1 MNLQYGGQPVAGF
14 GVGAPDVVGSGLA
27 ALQATVAQ
35 YSHRITNPSKAV
47 ADLQAAG
54 LAAVSTVG
62 PAIEALAGGNPDVM
76 KLTQLAW
83 RQNGQ
88 LAAVNSSG
96 ATGADV
102 DVAKEIVNQMIAA
115 YHQSARL
122 AVGSAPRSA
131 PASASAPGRSLV
143 PSASPSVPDAPPDG
157 GGFLD
162 WVAAHQT
169 ALVVGGV
176 VAAVGSVA
184 LAVAASVPRRRLA

>member
-1 MNLQYGGQPVAGF
+1 MNLQYGGRPVAGF

-62 PAIEALAGGNPDVM
+62 PAIDALAGGNPEVM

-102 DVAKEIVNQMIAA
+102 DAAKEIVNQMIAA
-115 YHQSARL
+115 YQSARL

-131 PASASAPGRSLV
+131 P
-143 PSASPSVPDAPPDG
+143 ASPSVPDAPPDG

-162 WVAAHQT
+162 WIAAHQT
-169 ALVVGGV
+169 ALIVGGV
-176 VAAVGSVA
+176 VVAVGSVA
-184 LAVAASVPRRRLA
+184 LAVADPVPRRRLA

>member
-1 MNLQYGGQPVAGF
+1 MNLQYGGRSVAGF

-62 PAIEALAGGNPDVM
+62 PAIDALAGGNPEVM

-102 DVAKEIVNQMIAA
+102 DAAKEIVNQMIAA
-115 YHQSARL
+115 YQSARL

-131 PASASAPGRSLV
+131 PASAPVPGRSLA
-143 PSASPSVPDAPPDG
+143 PSAPPATPDAPPDG

-162 WVAAHQT
+162 WIAAHQT

-184 LAVAASVPRRRLA
+184 LVAASVPRRRLA